1 MTLHADPVVLGIE
14 TSCDETAASV
24 VDGSGVRSDVVY
36 SQTIHEAYGGVV
48 PELAS
53 RAHVEK
59 LATVVAS
66 ALADAGCTVPDV
78 VAATSGP
85 GLMGAV
91 LVGMSYAKGLAAAW
105 DVPFIGVNHLE
116 GHLLS
121 PLLEDPPPA
130 FPFIALVVSGGHTT
144 LYRADDVGDY
154 SVLGSTRDDAA
165 GEAYD
170 KTARLLGL
178 GYPGGPIVDRLAA
191 TGNPAAIGFPRPL
204 PGDLDFSFSGL
215 KTAVRNRVNGHDDR
229 PEDVCASFQAAVLDC
244 LMARVTQAVERTGIR
259 RVAIAGGVA
268 ANSGLRQ
275 RMLDSGWEVT
285 LPPRSRCTDNG
296 AMIANVGRLYAL
308 RGQVDDLTF
317 AARPGWSVRARAH
330 APAGESA

>member
-1 MTLHADPVVLGIE
+1 MVVLGIE

-36 SQTIHEAYGGVV
+36 SQTVHEAYGGVV

-59 LATVVAS
+59 IVSVVSTAMEKAGVSTV
-66 ALADAGCTVPDV
+66 DA

-91 LVGMSYAKGLAAAW
+91 LVGLSYAKGLAAAW

-121 PLLEDPPPA
+121 PLLEDPAPA

-144 LYRADDVGDY
+144 LYMAKGLGDY
-154 SVLGSTRDDAA
+154 EILGSTRDDAA

-191 TGNPAAIGFPRPL
+191 EGDPAVVPLPRPM

-215 KTAVRNRVNGHDDR
+215 KTAVRNYVNKHPNER
-229 PEDVCASFQAAVLDC
+229 AQDVCAGFQAAVLDC
-244 LMARVTQAVERTGIR
+244 LMSRIHAAVVQTGVR

-268 ANSGLRQ
+268 ANSGLRA
-275 RMLDSGWEVT
+275 RLLASGLEVT
-285 LPPRSRCTDNG
+285 LPPKSRCTDNG
-296 AMIANVGRLYAL
+296 AMIAHVGRLYAV
-308 RGQVDDLTF
+308 RGQVHDLSF
-317 AARPGWSVRARAH
+317 AARPRWAVA
-330 APAGESA
+330 